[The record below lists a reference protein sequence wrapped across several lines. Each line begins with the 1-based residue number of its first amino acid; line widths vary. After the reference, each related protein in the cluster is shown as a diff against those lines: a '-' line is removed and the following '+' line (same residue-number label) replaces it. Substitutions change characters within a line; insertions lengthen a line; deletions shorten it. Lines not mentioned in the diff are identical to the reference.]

1 VKRFIEGTDRTQTTL
16 LPESLDDYVA
26 EDNPVRV
33 VEAFVEELDLRSL
46 GFRSIDPAVTD
57 RPAYH
62 PCVLLKLYIYGYLN
76 RIQSTRRLEVEA
88 QRNVELMWL
97 TQNLKP
103 DFKTIANFRHQNG
116 AALRKVCRQF
126 IEMCRQLDLFAHA
139 LVAIDGSK
147 FKAVN
152 SRDRNFTEA
161 KLKRRLAMIEES
173 IRNYLRAMDT
183 ADRSEPEVAQLKKG
197 RLQEKIAAL
206 KRQMQELKAVEAQ
219 LQERPDEQVSLTD
232 PDARSMKTRGTG
244 IVGYNVQTAVDQNTH
259 MIVAH
264 EVVNEG
270 IDREQLAPMTEKAQ
284 EATGIKDLTVV
295 ADRGYYK
302 GEQILECTQAGANP
316 LVPNSATSNALA
328 AGRFGK
334 RDFIYIARDDQYRCP
349 AGELAIRRFTTIEH
363 GMEIDVYWTS
373 SCPRCAMKAQCT
385 TSDYRRIRRWK
396 HESVLDAMQ
405 ERLDWRPEIMR
416 IRRETAEHPFATIKL
431 WMGSTHF
438 LMKTLTHVRTEM
450 SLHVLAYNLKRLI
463 NMLGVKGAMTAIRA

>member
-1 VKRFIEGTDRTQTTL
+1 MKRFVEGTDRTQTTL
-16 LPESLDDYVA
+16 LPESLEDYVA

-33 VEAFVEELDLRSL
+33 VEAFVEELDLRIL
-46 GFRSIDPAVTD
+46 GFKSIDPAVTG

-62 PCVLLKLYIYGYLN
+62 PSVLLKLYIYGYLN

-116 AALRKVCRQF
+116 SAVRKVCRQF
-126 IEMCRQLDLFAHA
+126 IEMCRQLDLFANA

-152 SRDRNFTEA
+152 SRDKNFTEA
-161 KLKRRLAMIEES
+161 KLKRRIAMIEES

-183 ADRSEPEVAQLKKG
+183 ADRSEPELAQLKKG

-206 KRQMQELKAVEAQ
+206 KRQMQELKAVEVK
-219 LQERPDEQVSLTD
+219 LREHPDEQVSLTD

-244 IVGYNVQTAVDQNTH
+244 IVGYNVQTAVDQKTH

-270 IDREQLAPMTEKAQ
+270 DRDQLTPMTEKAQ

-302 GEQILECTQAGANP
+302 GEQILDCEQTGATP
-316 LVPNSATSNALA
+316 IVPKTLTSNSMAD
-328 AGRFGK
+328 GRFGK
-334 RDFIYIARDDQYRCP
+334 PDFIYIAQDDQYRCP
-349 AGELAIRRFTTIEH
+349 AGEIAVKRFTTVEH

-373 SCPRCAMKAQCT
+373 ACTRCALKPQCT
-385 TSDYRRIRRWK
+385 TSQYRRIRRWK
-396 HESVLDAMQ
+396 HEAVLEAMQ
-405 ERLDWRPEIMR
+405 ERLDRWPDVMR
-416 IRRETAEHPFATIKL
+416 VRRSTAEHPFGTIKL

-438 LMKTLTHVRTEM
+438 LMKTLAHVRTEM

-463 NMLGVKGAMTAIRA
+463 NMVGVEGALVALRA

>member
-1 VKRFIEGTDRTQTTL
+1 MKRFIEGTDRTQTTL
-16 LPESLDDYVA
+16 LPESLEDYVA

-33 VEAFVEELDLRSL
+33 VEAFVEELDLRTL
-46 GFRSIDPAVTD
+46 GFKSIDPAVTG

-62 PCVLLKLYIYGYLN
+62 PAVLLKLYIYGYLN
-76 RIQSTRRLEVEA
+76 RIQSTRRLEMEA

-116 AALRKVCRQF
+116 TAVRKVCRQF

-139 LVAIDGSK
+139 LVAVDGSK

-152 SRDRNFTEA
+152 SRDKNFTEA

-183 ADRSEPEVAQLKKG
+183 ADRSEPELAQLKKG

-206 KRQMQELKAVEAQ
+206 KRQMQELKAVEVK
-219 LQERPDEQVSLTD
+219 LREHPDEQVSLTD

-270 IDREQLAPMTEKAQ
+270 IDRDQLTPMTEKAQ

-302 GEQILECTQAGANP
+302 GEQILDCEQTGATP
-316 LVPNSATSNALA
+316 IVPKTLTSNSMAD
-328 AGRFGK
+328 GRFGK
-334 RDFIYIARDDQYRCP
+334 PDFIYNARDDQYRCP
-349 AGELAIRRFTTIEH
+349 AGEIAIKRFTTIEH

-373 SCPRCAMKAQCT
+373 ACTRCAMKPQCT
-385 TSDYRRIRRWK
+385 TSQYRRIQRWR
-396 HESVLDAMQ
+396 HEAVLDAMQ
-405 ERLDWRPEIMR
+405 ERLDRWPDVMR
-416 IRRETAEHPFATIKL
+416 LRRSTAEHPFGTIKL

-438 LMKTLTHVRTEM
+438 LTKTLAHVRTEM

-463 NMLGVKGAMTAIRA
+463 NMFGVEGALAALRA

>member
-1 VKRFIEGTDRTQTTL
+1 MKRFIEGTDRTQTTL
-16 LPESLDDYVA
+16 LPESLEDYVA

-33 VEAFVEELDLRSL
+33 VEAFVEELDLRTL
-46 GFRSIDPAVTD
+46 GFKSIDPALTG

-76 RIQSTRRLEVEA
+76 RIQSTRRLEMEA

-116 AALRKVCRQF
+116 SAVRKVCRQF

-152 SRDRNFTEA
+152 SRDKNFTEA

-219 LQERPDEQVSLTD
+219 LQEHPDEQVSLTD

-270 IDREQLAPMTEKAQ
+270 VDHDLLTPMTEKAQ

-349 AGELAIRRFTTIEH
+349 AGKLAIRRFTTIEH

-373 SCPRCAMKAQCT
+373 ACTRCAMKPQCT
-385 TSDYRRIRRWK
+385 TSQYRRIRRWR
-396 HESVLDAMQ
+396 HEAVLDAVDQ
-405 ERLDWRPEIMR
+405 ETNVNCRHTLRTADPFWWRKLAIVLKSGLRFWVSHISSTLRCASVLSRRVDW
-416 IRRETAEHPFATIKL
+416 IRFR
-431 WMGSTHF
+431 
-438 LMKTLTHVRTEM
+438 
-450 SLHVLAYNLKRLI
+450 
-463 NMLGVKGAMTAIRA
+463 

>member
-1 VKRFIEGTDRTQTTL
+1 MKRFIEGTDRTQTTL
-16 LPESLDDYVA
+16 LPESLEDYVA

-46 GFRSIDPAVTD
+46 GFKSIDPAVTG

-62 PCVLLKLYIYGYLN
+62 PAVLLKLYVYGYLN
-76 RIQSTRRLEVEA
+76 RIQSTRRLEMEA

-116 AALRKVCRQF
+116 SALRKVCRQF
-126 IEMCRQLDLFAHA
+126 IEMCRQLDLFGHA

-152 SRDRNFTEA
+152 SRDKNFTEA

-183 ADRSEPEVAQLKKG
+183 ADRSEPELAQLKKE

-219 LQERPDEQVSLTD
+219 LREQEQVSLTD

-244 IVGYNVQTAVDQNTH
+244 IVGYNVQTAVDQKTH

-270 IDREQLAPMTEKAQ
+270 VDRDQLTPMTEKAQ
-284 EATGIKDLTVV
+284 EATGIKNLTVV

-302 GEQILECTQAGANP
+302 GEQILDCEQTGATP
-316 LVPNSATSNALA
+316 ILPKTLTSNSMAE
-328 AGRFGK
+328 GRFDK
-334 RDFIYIARDDQYRCP
+334 QDFIYNARDDQYRCP
-349 AGELAIRRFTTIEH
+349 AGEIAIKRFTTVEH
-363 GMEIDVYWTS
+363 GMEIDIYWTS
-373 SCPRCAMKAQCT
+373 ACTRCAMKAQCT

-396 HESVLDAMQ
+396 HEAVLEAMQ
-405 ERLDWRPEIMR
+405 ERLDRWPDVMR
-416 IRRETAEHPFATIKL
+416 LRRSTAEHPFGTIKL

-438 LMKTLTHVRTEM
+438 LTKTLVHVRTEM

-463 NMLGVKGAMTAIRA
+463 NMVGVAGALAALRA

>member
-1 VKRFIEGTDRTQTTL
+1 MKRFIEGVDRTQTTL
-16 LPESLDDYVA
+16 LPESLEDYVA

-33 VEAFVEELDLRSL
+33 VEAFVEELDLRKL
-46 GFRSIDPAVTD
+46 GFKSIDPAVTG

-62 PCVLLKLYIYGYLN
+62 PSVLLKLYIYGYLN
-76 RIQSTRRLEVEA
+76 RIQSTRRLEMEA
-88 QRNVELMWL
+88 QRNIELMWL

-116 AALRKVCRQF
+116 SAVRKVCRQF

-152 SRDRNFTEA
+152 SRDKNFTEA

-183 ADRSEPEVAQLKKG
+183 ADRSEPELAQLQKG

-219 LQERPDEQVSLTD
+219 LREHPDEQVSLTD

-244 IVGYNVQTAVDQNTH
+244 MVGYNVQTAVDANTH

-264 EVVNEG
+264 EVVTEG
-270 IDREQLAPMTEKAQ
+270 IDRDQLTPMTEKAQ

-302 GEQILECTQAGANP
+302 GEQILECSQAGANP

-373 SCPRCAMKAQCT
+373 ACTRCAMRPQCT

-405 ERLDWRPEIMR
+405 ERLDRRPEVMR
-416 IRRETAEHPFATIKL
+416 IRRETAEHPFGTIKL

-463 NMLGVKGAMTAIRA
+463 NMLGVKGALAAIRA

>member
-1 VKRFIEGTDRTQTTL
+1 MKRFIEGTDRTQTTL
-16 LPESLDDYVA
+16 LPESLEDYVA

-33 VEAFVEELDLRSL
+33 VEAFVEELDLRTL
-46 GFRSIDPAVTD
+46 GFKSIDPALTG

-76 RIQSTRRLEVEA
+76 RIQSTRRLEMEA

-116 AALRKVCRQF
+116 SAVRKVCRQF

-152 SRDRNFTEA
+152 SRDKNFTEA

-183 ADRSEPEVAQLKKG
+183 ADRSEPELAQLKKG

-206 KRQMQELKAVEAQ
+206 KRQTQELRAVEAQ
-219 LQERPDEQVSLTD
+219 FQEHPDEQVSLTD

-270 IDREQLAPMTEKAQ
+270 VDRDQLTPMTEKAQ
-284 EATGIKDLTVV
+284 EATGIKALTVV

-302 GEQILECTQAGANP
+302 GGQILDCGQTGATP
-316 LVPNSATSNALA
+316 IVPKTLTSNSMAD
-328 AGRFGK
+328 GRFDK
-334 RDFIYIARDDQYRCP
+334 QDFIYIAQDDQYRCS
-349 AGELAIRRFTTIEH
+349 AGEIAIKRFTTVEH
-363 GMEIDVYWTS
+363 GLEIDVYWTS
-373 SCPRCAMKAQCT
+373 ACTRCAIKAQCT

-396 HESVLDAMQ
+396 HEAVLDAVDQ
-405 ERLDWRPEIMR
+405 ETNVNCRHTLRTADPFWWRKLAIVLKSGLRFWVSHISSTLRWASVLSRRVDW
-416 IRRETAEHPFATIKL
+416 IRFR
-431 WMGSTHF
+431 
-438 LMKTLTHVRTEM
+438 
-450 SLHVLAYNLKRLI
+450 
-463 NMLGVKGAMTAIRA
+463 

>member
-1 VKRFIEGTDRTQTTL
+1 MKRFIEGLDRTQTTL
-16 LPESLDDYVA
+16 LPEWLEYYVA

-33 VEAFVEELDLRSL
+33 VEAFVEELDLRKL
-46 GFRSIDPAVTD
+46 GFKSIDPAVTG

-62 PCVLLKLYIYGYLN
+62 PSVLLKLYIYGYLN
-76 RIQSTRRLEVEA
+76 RIQSTRRLEMEA

-97 TQNLKP
+97 TQHLKP
-103 DFKTIANFRHQNG
+103 DFKTIASFRHQNG
-116 AALRKVCRQF
+116 AAVRKVCRQF

-152 SRDRNFTEA
+152 SRDKNFTEA

-183 ADRSEPEVAQLKKG
+183 ADRSEPELAQLKKG

-219 LQERPDEQVSLTD
+219 LREHPDEQVSLTD

-244 IVGYNVQTAVDQNTH
+244 MVGYNVQTAVDANTH

-270 IDREQLAPMTEKAQ
+270 IDRDQLTPMTEKAQ

-316 LVPNSATSNALA
+316 LVPNS
-328 AGRFGK
+328 
-334 RDFIYIARDDQYRCP
+334 
-349 AGELAIRRFTTIEH
+349 
-363 GMEIDVYWTS
+363 
-373 SCPRCAMKAQCT
+373 CAQ
-385 TSDYRRIRRWK
+385 
-396 HESVLDAMQ
+396 
-405 ERLDWRPEIMR
+405 P
-416 IRRETAEHPFATIKL
+416 
-431 WMGSTHF
+431 G
-438 LMKTLTHVRTEM
+438 
-450 SLHVLAYNLKRLI
+450 
-463 NMLGVKGAMTAIRA
+463 G